1 MPGVTI
7 STAVRTGPSNTTVR
21 DSSQAFFVGL
31 AERGPSGEAIK
42 VNSLAEFES
51 IFGGYVS
58 YSYLQPTVQ
67 AFFEEGGTQAYITRV
82 VGPDATSGTRVLVNS
97 TTTVIQLHAVGEGA
111 WSSNLTSEVVAS
123 GDLRNIRIRYNG
135 DIIFTTG
142 LKATNTELVSAI
154 NTNALI
160 SNYLTATLV
169 VPGTL
174 VAAMSATAFSAGTD
188 DRDDD
193 TVDTTPFAAYTS
205 ALDTFLDSYGPGAVS
220 CPETVSI
227 NTALIAHA
235 NTNNRIAILHA
246 AFDEDDMA
254 TVAADL
260 AGESGSEHAAIY
272 HPWVYTPT
280 SVSGVNRLI
289 PPDGYVM
296 GKRALAHNQNGPH
309 QPYAGLISGAR
320 FVNGVYTD
328 VNKTTGDELDENF
341 VNAIRIIANQ
351 VRIYGARSLS
361 TDTEN
366 FRFITSQDVINSVVS
381 AVGASMED
389 LIFTVIDGRGGLFAE
404 IEGRIIAICENMKS
418 LGALYE
424 GFDANGRKV
433 DPGYT
438 VKCDPSINTIA
449 SLAQGTVSAQ
459 VGVRVSSIGDKINVT
474 IVKSNLTSTVTV

>member
-31 AERGPSGEAIK
+31 AERGPSDEAIK
-42 VNSLAEFES
+42 VNSLSQFED

-58 YSYLQPTVQ
+58 YAYLHPTVQ
-67 AFFEEGGTQAYITRV
+67 AFFEEGGTQAYIARV
-82 VGPDATSGTRVLVNS
+82 VGPDATTGDLTLVNS
-97 TTTVIQLHAVGEGA
+97 TTDVITLTAVGAGS
-111 WSSNLTSEVVAS
+111 WSENLSAEVVAS
-123 GDLRNIRIRYNG
+123 SSLRNIRIRYNG
-135 DIIFTTG
+135 EIIFTTG

-154 NTNALI
+154 NTSAVLA
-160 SNYLTATLV
+160 NYLTATLV
-169 VPGTL
+169 AATPL
-174 VAAMSATAFSAGTD
+174 VASAAEADFSAGDD
-188 DRDDD
+188 DRAED
-193 TVDTTPFAAYTS
+193 TVDTTPFAAYTT
-205 ALDTFLDSYGPGAVS
+205 ALDYFIDSFGPGAVA
-220 CPETVSI
+220 CPEAVAI

-246 AFDEDDMA
+246 DSDETDMA

-260 AGESGSEHAAIY
+260 SGETGSEHAAIY
-272 HPWVYTPT
+272 HPWVYVPT
-280 SVSGVNRLI
+280 EVSGVNRLI

-309 QPYAGLISGAR
+309 QPYAGLISAGR

-328 VNKTTGDELDENF
+328 VNKATGDELDENF

-351 VRIYGARSLS
+351 VRVYGARSLS
-361 TDTEN
+361 TDTDN

-381 AVGASMED
+381 AAASSMED
-389 LIFTVIDGRGGLFAE
+389 LVFSVIDNRGGLFAE
-404 IEGRIIAICENMKS
+404 ITGRLTAICENMKS

-424 GFDANGRKV
+424 GFDANGKKV

-438 VKCDPSINTIA
+438 VKCDSSINTTA
-449 SLAQGTVSAQ
+449 SLSEGTVSAQ

>member
-31 AERGPSGEAIK
+31 AERGPSDEAIK
-42 VNSLAEFES
+42 VNSLAQFED

-58 YSYLQPTVQ
+58 YAYLHPTVQ
-67 AFFEEGGTQAYITRV
+67 AFFEEGGTQAYVARV
-82 VGPDATSGTRVLVNS
+82 VGPSATAGSLVLE
-97 TTTVIQLHAVGEGA
+97 TTGNTVITIDAVGVGS
-111 WSSNLTSEVVAS
+111 WSSNITVEVVAS
-123 GDLRNIRIRYNG
+123 SALRNIRIRYNG
-135 DIIFTTG
+135 NIIFTTG
-142 LKATNTELVSAI
+142 LKASVTELVSAI
-154 NTNALI
+154 NTSAI
-160 SNYLTATLV
+160 ASNYVTATAVTATL
-169 VPGTL
+169 P
-174 VAAMSATAFSAGTD
+174 AAVSATALSAGTD
-188 DRDDD
+188 DRDDE
-193 TVDTTPFAAYTS
+193 TVDTAPFAAYTD
-205 ALDTFLDSYGPGAVS
+205 ALDYFLDSFGPGAVA
-220 CPETVSI
+220 CPEAVAI
-227 NTALIAHA
+227 NRGLIAHA

-246 AFDEDDMA
+246 DSDETDMA
-254 TVAADL
+254 TIAADL
-260 AGESGSEHAAIY
+260 AGETGSEHAAIY
-272 HPWVYTPT
+272 HPWVYVPT
-280 SVSGVNRLI
+280 DIAGVNRLI
-289 PPDGYVM
+289 PPDGYVI

-328 VNKTTGDELDENF
+328 VNKATGDELDENL
-341 VNAIRIIANQ
+341 VNAVRIIANQ

-361 TDTEN
+361 TDTDN

-381 AVGASMED
+381 AASSSMED
-389 LIFTVIDGRGGLFAE
+389 LVFTVIDNRGGLFAE
-404 IEGRIIAICENMKS
+404 IAGRLTAICENMKS

-424 GFDANGRKV
+424 GFDASGRKV

-449 SLAQGTVSAQ
+449 SLSEGTVSAQ

>member
-31 AERGPSGEAIK
+31 AERGPTEEAVK
-42 VNSLAEFES
+42 VNSLAEFEE

-58 YSYLQPTVQ
+58 YAYLHPTVQ
-67 AFFEEGGTQAYITRV
+67 AFFEEGGTQAYIARV
-82 VGPDATSGTRVLVNS
+82 VGPDATTGTLDLMNS
-97 TTTVIQLHAVGEGA
+97 TTDVITLNAVGAGA
-111 WSSNLTSEVVAS
+111 WSANLTAEVVAS
-123 GDLRNIRIRYNG
+123 SALRNIRIRYNG

-154 NTNALI
+154 NTSTFL

-169 VPGTL
+169 AATPL
-174 VAAMSATAFSAGTD
+174 VAAVSATALSTGDD
-188 DRDDD
+188 DRTED
-193 TVDTTPFAAYTS
+193 TVDTTPFAAYTN
-205 ALDTFLDSYGPGAVS
+205 ALDYFLDSFGPGAVS
-220 CPETVSI
+220 CPEI
-227 NTALIAHA
+227 NGINAGLIAHA
-235 NTNNRIAILHA
+235 NTNNRIAILHG

-260 AGESGSEHAAIY
+260 AGEDGAEHAAIY

-424 GFDANGRKV
+424 GFNANGKKV

-449 SLAQGTVSAQ
+449 SLAQGTVAAQ